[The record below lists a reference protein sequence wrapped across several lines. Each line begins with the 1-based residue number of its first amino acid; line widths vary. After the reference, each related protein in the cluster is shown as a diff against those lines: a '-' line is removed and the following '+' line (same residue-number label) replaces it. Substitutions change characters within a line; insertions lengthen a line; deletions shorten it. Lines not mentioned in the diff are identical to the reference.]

1 MRSASFASTPHR
13 SAARTGAS
21 DVPWALARM
30 MDSSPAIGSLDPG
43 AGGAPLQPAD
53 RPSGAADEPMAHD
66 EGGEGADARMMSAN
80 SEQRR
85 SVLTASGLAGAASQA
100 GGKR

>member
-1 MRSASFASTPHR
+1 
-13 SAARTGAS
+13 
-21 DVPWALARM
+21 

-43 AGGAPLQPAD
+43 ASGAPLQPAD

-100 GGKR
+100 GGER

>member
-1 MRSASFASTPHR
+1 
-13 SAARTGAS
+13 
-21 DVPWALARM
+21 
-30 MDSSPAIGSLDPG
+30 
-43 AGGAPLQPAD
+43 
-53 RPSGAADEPMAHD
+53 MAHD

-100 GGKR
+100 GGER